1 MSSIPKTLLHTST
14 HRPMRALGQWHRAVG
29 EKPFIERDEAGRDD
43 LIALRS
49 TLIAEEVQEALEALL
64 NYRKAQ
70 IMDDFIES
78 SPTSHFLPGRGES
91 APEGPRWYEALAKE
105 LADVLYVVYGTADL
119 LEIPLEAVFAE
130 VHRSN
135 MSKVV
140 DGKVIRRED
149 GKVLKPAT
157 YREADVHGALTGEWL

>member
-1 MSSIPKTLLHTST
+1 MAAV
-14 HRPMRALGQWHRAVG
+14 RQWHRAVG
-29 EKPFIERDEAGRDD
+29 EKPFIERAERERDD

-49 TLIAEEVQEALEALL
+49 ELIAEETQEALEALL

-70 IMDDFIES
+70 IMDDFAQA
-78 SPTSHFLPGRGES
+78 SPTALLFPGGKPDPE
-91 APEGPRWYEALAKE
+91 APHWYEALAKE
-105 LADVLYVVYGTADL
+105 LADVLYVVYGTAEL

-135 MSKVV
+135 MSKV
-140 DGKVIRRED
+140 GPNGEVIRRED
-149 GKVLKPAT
+149 GKILKPDA

>member
-1 MSSIPKTLLHTST
+1 MEAV
-14 HRPMRALGQWHRAVG
+14 RQWHQAVG

-43 LIALRS
+43 LIGLRS

-70 IMDDFIES
+70 IMDDFAQA
-78 SPTSHFLPGRGES
+78 SPTAVLFPGGKPDPE
-91 APEGPRWYEALAKE
+91 APHWYEALAKE

-119 LEIPLEAVFAE
+119 LEIPLEAVFTE

-135 MSKVV
+135 MSKV
-140 DGKVIRRED
+140 GPNGQVIRRED
-149 GKVLKPAT
+149 GKILKPDS

>member
-1 MSSIPKTLLHTST
+1 MEAV
-14 HRPMRALGQWHRAVG
+14 RQWHQAVG
-29 EKPFIERDEAGRDD
+29 EKTFIERDEAARDD
-43 LIALRS
+43 LISLRS

-64 NYRKAQ
+64 NYRKTQ
-70 IMDDFIES
+70 IMDDYFES
-78 SPTSHFLPGRGES
+78 NPAATITGLHTVE
-91 APEGPRWYEALAKE
+91 APYRYAALAKE

-119 LEIPLEAVFAE
+119 LEIPLEAVFRE

-140 DGKVIRRED
+140 DGQVIRRED
-149 GKVLKPAT
+149 GKILKPDT

>member
-1 MSSIPKTLLHTST
+1 MEAV
-14 HRPMRALGQWHRAVG
+14 RQWHQAVG
-29 EKPFIERDEAGRDD
+29 EKPFIERDEAARDD
-43 LIALRS
+43 LISLRS
-49 TLIAEEVQEALEALL
+49 TLITEEVQEALEALL
-64 NYRKAQ
+64 NYRKTQ
-70 IMDDFIES
+70 IMDDYFEANPAATITGLHTVE
-78 SPTSHFLPGRGES
+78 
-91 APEGPRWYEALAKE
+91 APYRYAALAKE

-140 DGKVIRRED
+140 DGEVIRRED
-149 GKVLKPAT
+149 GKILKPDT

>member
-1 MSSIPKTLLHTST
+1 MASV
-14 HRPMRALGQWHRAVG
+14 RQWHKAVG
-29 EKPFIERDEAGRDD
+29 EKKFVDRDDAGRDD

-49 TLIAEEVQEALEALL
+49 TLIAEEAQEVLEALQ
-64 NYRKAQ
+64 NYAVTKV
-70 IMDDFIES
+70 MDD
-78 SPTSHFLPGRGES
+78 HFEAHPETALFGPPHFVE
-91 APEGPRWYEALAKE
+91 APHRYEALAKE
-105 LADVLYVVYGTADL
+105 LADLLYVVYGTADL

-140 DGKVIRRED
+140 NGQVIRRED
-149 GKVLKPAT
+149 GKILKPDT

>member
-1 MSSIPKTLLHTST
+1 MEAV
-14 HRPMRALGQWHRAVG
+14 RQWHQAVG
-29 EKPFIERDEAGRDD
+29 EKPFIERDEAARDD
-43 LIALRS
+43 LISLRS

-64 NYRKAQ
+64 NYRKTQ
-70 IMDDFIES
+70 IMDDYFEANPAATITGLHTVE
-78 SPTSHFLPGRGES
+78 
-91 APEGPRWYEALAKE
+91 APYRYAALAKE

-119 LEIPLEAVFAE
+119 LEIPLEAVFRE

-140 DGKVIRRED
+140 DGQVIRRED
-149 GKVLKPAT
+149 GKILKPDA

>member
-1 MSSIPKTLLHTST
+1 
-14 HRPMRALGQWHRAVG
+14 MRALGQWHRAVG
-29 EKPFIERDEAGRDD
+29 EKPFIERDDAGRDD

-49 TLIAEEVQEALEALL
+49 TLIAEEVQETLEALL

-70 IMDDFIES
+70 IMDD
-78 SPTSHFLPGRGES
+78 HFEANPGLGVTGLHVVE
-91 APEGPRWYEALAKE
+91 APRWYEALAKE
-105 LADVLYVVYGTADL
+105 LADVLYIVYGTADL

-135 MSKVV
+135 MSKVGP
-140 DGKVIRRED
+140 DGQVIRRED
-149 GKVLKPAT
+149 GKILKPDT

>member
-1 MSSIPKTLLHTST
+1 MEAV
-14 HRPMRALGQWHRAVG
+14 RQWHQAVG
-29 EKPFIERDEAGRDD
+29 ETPFIERDEAGRDD
-43 LIALRS
+43 LIGLRS

-70 IMDDFIES
+70 IMDDFAQA
-78 SPTSHFLPGRGES
+78 SPTAVLFPGGKPDPE
-91 APEGPRWYEALAKE
+91 APHWYEALAKE

-119 LEIPLEAVFAE
+119 LEIPLEAVFTE

-140 DGKVIRRED
+140 AGEVIRRGD
-149 GKVLKPAT
+149 GKILKPDT

>member
-1 MSSIPKTLLHTST
+1 MK
-14 HRPMRALGQWHRAVG
+14 AVKEWHRAAG
-29 EKPFIERDEAGRDD
+29 EKYFIERDDAGRDD

-49 TLIAEEVQEALEALL
+49 TLIGEEVQEALEALL
-64 NYRKAQ
+64 NYRKSQ
-70 IMDDFIES
+70 IMDDYFEEN
-78 SPTSHFLPGRGES
+78 PTAGLTGLHVVE
-91 APEGPRWYEALAKE
+91 APRWYEALAKE

-140 DGKVIRRED
+140 DGEVIRRED
-149 GKVLKPAT
+149 GKILKPDT

>member
-1 MSSIPKTLLHTST
+1 MASV
-14 HRPMRALGQWHRAVG
+14 RQWHKAVG
-29 EKPFIERDEAGRDD
+29 EKKFVDRDDAGRDD

-49 TLIAEEVQEALEALL
+49 TLIAEEAQEVLEALQ
-64 NYRKAQ
+64 NYAVTKV
-70 IMDDFIES
+70 MDD
-78 SPTSHFLPGRGES
+78 HFEAHPETALFGPPHFVE
-91 APEGPRWYEALAKE
+91 APHRYEALAKE
-105 LADVLYVVYGTADL
+105 LADLLYVVYGTADL

-140 DGKVIRRED
+140 NGQVIRRED
-149 GKVLKPAT
+149 GKILKPDN

>member
-1 MSSIPKTLLHTST
+1 VALPNTWLHTRP
-14 HRPMRALGQWHRAVG
+14 HRPMDAVRQWHEAAG
-29 EKPFIERDEAGRDD
+29 EERFIERDEAGRDD
-43 LIALRS
+43 LIGLRS

-70 IMDDFIES
+70 IMDDFAQA
-78 SPTSHFLPGRGES
+78 SPTSVLFPGGSPVPE
-91 APEGPRWYEALAKE
+91 APHWYGALAKE

-140 DGKVIRRED
+140 DGEVIRRED
-149 GKVLKPAT
+149 GKILKPAG

>member
-1 MSSIPKTLLHTST
+1 MAAV
-14 HRPMRALGQWHRAVG
+14 RQWHRAVG
-29 EKPFIERDEAGRDD
+29 EKPFIERAERERDD

-49 TLIAEEVQEALEALL
+49 ELIAEETQEALEALL

-70 IMDDFIES
+70 IMDDFAQA
-78 SPTSHFLPGRGES
+78 SPTSVLFPGGTPVPE
-91 APEGPRWYEALAKE
+91 APHWYEALAKE
-105 LADVLYVVYGTADL
+105 LADILYVVYGTADL

-135 MSKVV
+135 MSKIGP
-140 DGKVIRRED
+140 DGEVIRRED
-149 GKVLKPAT
+149 GKILKPDT